1 MAFRYEWKIS
11 KGGGRHYVRTF
22 VPDEPAAAP
31 VEPAQPKLT
40 ASGKRIGRPPK
51 AKVSEGLPGPMVGIE
66 APADGSMVE
75 ITEPAEVLEDT
86 AADDGDG

>member
-51 AKVSEGLPGPMVGIE
+51 AKPVEVVEPVE
-66 APADGSMVE
+66 A
-75 ITEPAEVLEDT
+75 EPAEVLEDT